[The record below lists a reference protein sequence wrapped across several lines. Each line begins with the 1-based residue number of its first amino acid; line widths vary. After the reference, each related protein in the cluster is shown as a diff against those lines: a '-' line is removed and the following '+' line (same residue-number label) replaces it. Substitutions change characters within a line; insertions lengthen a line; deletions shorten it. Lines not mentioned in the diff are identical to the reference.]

1 MYGSITDK
9 INYHLLK
16 DEVEKLYST
25 LPVSYSHILLVQFS
39 CQNLNQLF
47 QPRLSCK
54 SVIDIVSVKEEQ
66 SH

>member
-9 INYHLLK
+9 INYHVLK

-25 LPVSYSHILLVQFS
+25 LPVSYSHILLVNFS
-39 CQNLNQLF
+39 CQHLNQF

>member
-25 LPVSYSHILLVQFS
+25 LPVSYIFPCTLKLPTLKPV
-39 CQNLNQLF
+39 
-47 QPRLSCK
+47 
-54 SVIDIVSVKEEQ
+54 VSTAT
-66 SH
+66 